1 MPFRLNEFRAKIQFV
16 TSAEMPSLIYKACRA
31 TNTPS
36 NTVYCQRAVA
46 RALATDLGLDYDEL
60 IAKMPPSRPTNAEF
74 NGHRQVGP
82 GNTYESVK

>member
-1 MPFRLNEFRAKIQFV
+1 MPFRLNEFRGKVQFV
-16 TSAEMPSLIYKACRA
+16 TSAEMPSLIFKACKV
-31 TNTPS
+31 TNTRS

-60 IAKMPPSRPTNAEF
+60 IAKMPPSRTTNTDF
-74 NGHRQVGP
+74 TGHRQVGP